1 MNTHT
6 ENQITVQAS
15 INAPVEKVWK
25 CFSTAEDITGWN
37 FASDT
42 WHCPRAVNDFR
53 TGGSFSWR
61 MEAKD
66 GSFGFD
72 FGGVYDYINAPAEIR
87 YTLGD
92 GRKVRLCFESNGS
105 ATTVTETF
113 EAESQN
119 SHELQK
125 NGWQAILDNFRKYV
139 EAKP

>member
-6 ENQITVQAS
+6 DNQITVKVS

-25 CFSTAEDITGWN
+25 CFTTDEDIMGWN

-72 FGGVYDYINAPAEIR
+72 FEGVYDYINVPAEIR
-87 YTLGD
+87 HTLAD
-92 GRKVRLCFESNGS
+92 GRKVRLCFESSGS
-105 ATTVTETF
+105 TTTVTETF
-113 EAESQN
+113 EAENQN
-119 SHELQK
+119 SQELQK

-139 EAKP
+139 EANP